1 MKIALIADSHFD
13 QHSRFEECYRIHE
26 WIADDMRARGVHL
39 VTHAGDVYERKS
51 TPLERQAVAD
61 WIQRCAEF
69 AQVVIARGNHDALDD
84 LPLLERLATRH
95 LVRVVETAG
104 TLFVHAPER
113 DAVALAVL
121 GWPQRANVH
130 ALAGAQA
137 KDGVEQVAVDAL
149 RAVLRGMG
157 DFLEEQ
163 DCPRIL
169 LAHAMVRGSRVST
182 GQPLVGC
189 DFELGI
195 EDLALAR
202 ADFYALGH
210 VHMGNEWDI
219 AGAPAVYP
227 GSPRRTAFG
236 ELEPKGYVVVEF
248 DGTRLVGW
256 ERVPTPCT
264 PMVHVDAQY
273 VDAHVC
279 LPGDQ
284 IAPAGLYGVSAAD
297 IDACRGAE
305 VRLRYH
311 VAAAHREAARADALE
326 LRDKLVAAGALHVTV
341 EEELVVETRA
351 RTLEVA
357 QATTLAEKL
366 AALWSA
372 RGWDPGTRREAL
384 IAKAQLLEEAVNA
397 T

>member
-1 MKIALIADSHFD
+1 VYRVEVVERSDMLIV
-13 QHSRFEECYRIHE
+13 E
-26 WIADDMRARGVHL
+26 
-39 VTHAGDVYERKS
+39 TPAGDV
-51 TPLERQAVAD
+51 AVA
-61 WIQRCAEF
+61 A
-69 AQVVIARGNHDALDD
+69 
-84 LPLLERLATRH
+84 
-95 LVRVVETAG
+95 
-104 TLFVHAPER
+104 
-113 DAVALAVL
+113 L
-121 GWPQRANVH
+121 GWPQRAHLH
-130 ALAGAQA
+130 ALAGAA
-137 KDGVEQVAVDAL
+137 GKEGVELIAKDAL
-149 RAVLRGMG
+149 RAVLRGLG
-157 DFLEEQ
+157 DVLQ
-163 DCPRIL
+163 LQSCPRIL

-189 DFELGI
+189 DFELGL

-210 VHMGNEWDI
+210 VHMANEWDI

-372 RGWDPGTRREAL
+372 RGWDPGTR
-384 IAKAQLLEEAVNA
+384 
-397 T
+397 